1 LPLFCS
7 PSLKENQV
15 KNMFEIIESKILTPE
30 TLKHQLGLWRF
41 MDKKIV
47 FTNGCFD
54 ILHLGH
60 IDYLC
65 KAADLGDVLL
75 VGLNTNPSVSKIKGP
90 HRPIND
96 ERQRSMIIASL
107 HFVDAVVFF
116 DEPTPYEL
124 IKTVQPDILVKGAD
138 YKPED
143 IVGADIVKAK
153 GGKIMTLDYLDGYS
167 TTLIEQKIKTAQK

>member
-1 LPLFCS
+1 
-7 PSLKENQV
+7 
-15 KNMFEIIESKILTPE
+15 MFEIIQKKVLDHS
-30 TLKHQLGLWRF
+30 TLNHQLGLWRF

-65 KAADLGDVLL
+65 KAAELGDVLII
-75 VGLNTNPSVSKIKGP
+75 GINSDQSVSNIKGP
-90 HRPIND
+90 NRPIND
-96 ERQRSMIIASL
+96 EKQRSLVMASL
-107 HFVDAVVFF
+107 HFVDRVIIFEEA
-116 DEPTPYEL
+116 TPYEL
-124 IKTVQPDILVKGAD
+124 IKTVQPDVLVKGAD

-153 GGKIMTLDYLDGYS
+153 GGKIMTLDYLPGYS
-167 TTLIEQKIKTAQK
+167 TTLIEQKIRNVQKNS

>member
-1 LPLFCS
+1 
-7 PSLKENQV
+7 
-15 KNMFEIIESKILTPE
+15 MFDLIQKKILDQS
-30 TLKHQLGLWRF
+30 TLAHQLGIWRF

-65 KAADLGDVLL
+65 KAAELGDVLI
-75 VGLNTNPSVSKIKGP
+75 VGLNSSNSVSRIKGP

-96 ERQRSMIIASL
+96 ELQRSMIIASL
-107 HFVDAVVFF
+107 HFVNNVILFNH
-116 DEPTPYEL
+116 ETPYEL
-124 IKTVQPDILVKGAD
+124 IKIIQPDVLVKGAD

-143 IVGADIVKAK
+143 IVGADIVKQK
-153 GGKIMTLDYLDGYS
+153 GGKILTLDYLPGYS
-167 TTLIEQKIKTAQK
+167 TTLIEQKIRNAEK

>member
-1 LPLFCS
+1 
-7 PSLKENQV
+7 
-15 KNMFEIIESKILTPE
+15 MFDIIEKKILDQE
-30 TLKHQLGLWRF
+30 SLILRLGLWRF
-41 MDKKIV
+41 KDKKIV

-75 VGLNTNPSVSKIKGP
+75 VGLNTNQSVSKIKGP

-96 ERQRSMIIASL
+96 EKQRSMLIASL
-107 HFVDAVVFF
+107 HFVDNVIFF

-124 IKTVQPDILVKGAD
+124 IKIVQPDVLVKGAD

-143 IVGADIVKAK
+143 IVGADIVRKK
-153 GGKIMTLDYLDGYS
+153 GGKIMTLDYLPGYS
-167 TTLIEQKIKTAQK
+167 TTLIEQKIISTQK

>member
-1 LPLFCS
+1 
-7 PSLKENQV
+7 
-15 KNMFEIIESKILTPE
+15 MFEIIAKKILSPDS
-30 TLKHQLGLWRF
+30 LKHQLGLWRF
-41 MDKKIV
+41 QDKKIV

-75 VGLNTNPSVSKIKGP
+75 VGLNTNKSVSDIKGT

-107 HFVDAVVFF
+107 HFVDKVIFF
-116 DEPTPYEL
+116 DESTPYEL

-153 GGKIMTLDYLDGYS
+153 GGKIMTLDYLPGYS
-167 TTLIEQKIKTAQK
+167 TTLIEQKILSAGK